1 MSPVKGAARMR
12 LVAVLDGAQMGRFH
26 QEERSDCRRGNDS
39 RADVRR
45 SPVVAGD
52 EPAHRAV
59 LAAFRAPP
67 HLRGDPHGARFTMS
81 LLAIDLGGTKLA
93 SAIFTTEGDLRLR
106 ESVSLDG
113 RRGRAVGALIA
124 EHARA
129 LRARESPDPVQAIG
143 VCVPGIYRAESGT
156 VWAPNIPGWDDYP
169 LLAELRSCVG
179 DDVRVTIDSDRAA
192 YVLGES
198 WRGVARGSR
207 NVVFIAVG
215 TGIGAG
221 LLVDGRVLRGH
232 ADIAGALGWMALRQP
247 YREAYAGCGCLEH
260 HASGPGLVKV
270 AREHLMSDRAYHG
283 VLRGHDP
290 HALSTHDLFAAAE
303 AGDPLAIAVF
313 EDAIGLWGMMA
324 ANVVSL
330 FNPEMIVFGGGIF
343 GPAARYLE
351 RIYEE
356 ALRWGQPISVRQAT
370 FATSALGG
378 DAGLYGAA
386 KLALDEAGSAEPR
399 ALAAR

>member
-1 MSPVKGAARMR
+1 
-12 LVAVLDGAQMGRFH
+12 
-26 QEERSDCRRGNDS
+26 
-39 RADVRR
+39 
-45 SPVVAGD
+45 
-52 EPAHRAV
+52 
-59 LAAFRAPP
+59 
-67 HLRGDPHGARFTMS
+67 MS

-93 SAIFTTEGDLRLR
+93 SAIFTTEGDLRQR

-169 LLAELRSCVG
+169 LLAELRSGVG

-232 ADIAGALGWMALRQP
+232 ADIAGAIGWLALRQP
-247 YREAYAGCGCLEH
+247 YRAEYAGCGCLEH

-270 AREHLMSDRAYHG
+270 AREYLTSDRAYDG

-290 HALSTHDLFAAAE
+290 HALTPHDLFVAAD
-303 AGDPLAIAVF
+303 AGDPLAVAVF
-313 EDAIGLWGMMA
+313 DDAIGLWGMMA
-324 ANVVSL
+324 ANVISL
-330 FNPEMIVFGGGIF
+330 FNPEMVVFGGGIF

-356 ALRWGQPISVRQAT
+356 ALRWAQPISVRQAT

-386 KLALDEAGSAEPR
+386 KLALDEVGSAEPR
-399 ALAAR
+399 ALVAP